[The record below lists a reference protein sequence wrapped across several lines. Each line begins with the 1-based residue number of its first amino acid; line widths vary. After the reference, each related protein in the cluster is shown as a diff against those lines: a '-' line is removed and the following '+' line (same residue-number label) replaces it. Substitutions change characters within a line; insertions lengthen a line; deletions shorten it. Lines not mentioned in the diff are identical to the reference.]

1 MFKTIILLLPAVF
14 KTDWLI
20 LIADLDL
27 RQTRCKLVI
36 WKPYATDY
44 DTELYYEA
52 FSCFFQRLMHYFK
65 TAFSELLLSG

>member
-1 MFKTIILLLPAVF
+1 MKRFLVVKHFSFIIHCVAHLNCNLIILAVF

-36 WKPYATDY
+36 SKPYATD
-44 DTELYYEA
+44 
-52 FSCFFQRLMHYFK
+52 
-65 TAFSELLLSG
+65 